1 MKYFKRKYFTD
12 DQGKRLEHSANKQ
25 HAKYGTKNS
34 TVDEK
39 GTDGKKNNS
48 SEYNHEYYTE
58 NKEKWQKN
66 NKSTGKSSGKK
77 SSNDSLYYDKDG
89 KARFGH
95 KLYDP
100 NDPDFK
106 RTDGDPIAG
115 TNLRV
120 FTNQNGSLIVLGN
133 GVKFSYPP
141 GTQLTAEMKKEI
153 ASVEKNKGNLND
165 EQYVAK
171 MHNAV
176 TKFADNQGLDTDI
189 AGTDKAKKKKSS
201 SSSSSS
207 SSKESSSSS
216 KKKSSS
222 KKSENKEETKT
233 TSTSTKKAVDGNAAF
248 KKASE
253 EYYTG
258 KRQTPTG
265 ETTNSSE
272 AKKKAE
278 ELKKKKNGGTVKHSD
293 IGSILVKDIF

>member
-1 MKYFKRKYFTD
+1 MKYFNRKYFTD
-12 DQGKRLEHSANKQ
+12 DQGERLEHSANKK
-25 HAKYGTKNS
+25 HAEYGTKNS

-58 NKEKWQKN
+58 NKEKWQKK
-66 NKSTGKSSGKK
+66 NKGTGKRSN
-77 SSNDSLYYDKDG
+77 NDSLYYDKDG

-106 RTDGDPIAG
+106 RTDGELIPG

-120 FTNQNGSLIVLGN
+120 FTNQNGSLIVMGD

-153 ASVEKNKGNLND
+153 ADVEKNKGNLND

-176 TKFADNQGLDTDI
+176 TKFADNQGLDTDA

-201 SSSSSS
+201 SSSSS
-207 SSKESSSSS
+207 KKKSSSSS
-216 KKKSSS
+216 KKSSS
-222 KKSENKEETKT
+222 KKSTKKEEKKEETASA
-233 TSTSTKKAVDGNAAF
+233 STSTQKTVDGNAAF
-248 KKASE
+248 NRAKSD
-253 EYYTG
+253 YYANRRSTPHG
-258 KRQTPTG
+258 K
-265 ETTNSSE
+265 TTNSAA

-278 ELKKKKNGGTVKHSD
+278 ELKKKKNTSLKQSD
-293 IGSILVKDIF
+293 DLGSVFIKDIF